1 MKRVAKLFLA
11 LAVVASPMLFTSC
24 DDYDD
29 NGYYYYNDLVSSAV
43 RNYRYDYPNGSDYY
57 TAYNWFYVHYPEAY
71 TNEFYAFMDAIGSS
85 RNAYWNSYNNGNYN
99 WNNNYNNQYNSSN
112 NQLVAEA
119 QTLTGEWEGDIIYE
133 YTNDKTHQRVRDQF
147 TANLKFFQYDSS
159 TSSLSGNGVEV
170 DTNSKGETQTLN
182 FSWYVNNDG
191 SIYIKYTKTGTIFV
205 LDKNKGNDGFHLGY
219 EQGKGYDTFL
229 GTGYSTNT
237 TDVLKLDLARQ
248 RPASAKASTLSTRVA
263 SQYTSFGKATQNDF
277 AKFKTDAVSRLH
289 ER

>member
-29 NGYYYYNDLVSSAV
+29 DGYYYHNDLVSRAV
-43 RNYRYDYPNGSDYY
+43 RNYRYYYPNGSDYY
-57 TAYNWFYVHYPEAY
+57 TAYNWFYANYPEAY

-112 NQLVAEA
+112 NQLVAVA
-119 QTLTGEWEGDIIYE
+119 QTLTGEWEGDMIYE
-133 YTNDKTHQRVRDQF
+133 YTNDQTHQRVRDQF
-147 TANLKFFQYDSS
+147 KANMKFFQYDSS
-159 TSSLSGNGVEV
+159 TNSLSGNGVEV

-191 SIYIKYTKTGTIFV
+191 NIYIKYTKSGTIFV
-205 LDKNKGNDGFHLGY
+205 LDKNKGKDGFHLGY
-219 EQGKGYDTFL
+219 EQGKGYDTFF

-263 SQYTSFGKATQNDF
+263 SQHTSFGKATQNDF
-277 AKFKTDAVSRLH
+277 AKFKADAVDRLH

>member
-29 NGYYYYNDLVSSAV
+29 NGYYYYNDLVSNAV
-43 RNYRYDYPNGSDYY
+43 RNYRYDYPNDSDYY
-57 TAYNWFYVHYPEAY
+57 TAYNWFYANYPEAY

-112 NQLVAEA
+112 NQLVVEA
-119 QTLTGEWEGDIIYE
+119 QTLTGEWEGNMIYE
-133 YTNDKTHQRVRDQF
+133 YTNDQTHQRVRDQF
-147 TANLKFFQYDSS
+147 KANMKFFQYDSS
-159 TSSLSGNGVEV
+159 TNSLSGNGVEV

-191 SIYIKYTKTGTIFV
+191 NIYIKYTKSGTIFV

-219 EQGKGYDTFL
+219 EQGKGYDTFF

-237 TDVLKLDLARQ
+237 TDVIKLDLARQ

-263 SQYTSFGKATQNDF
+263 SQHTSFGKATQNDF
-277 AKFKTDAVSRLH
+277 AKFKADAVDRLH

>member
-11 LAVVASPMLFTSC
+11 LAVVTSPMLFTSC

-29 NGYYYYNDLVSSAV
+29 NGYYYHNDLVSRAV

-57 TAYNWFYVHYPEAY
+57 TAYNWFYDHYPEAY

-119 QTLTGEWEGDIIYE
+119 QTLTGEWEGNIIYE
-133 YTNDKTHQRVRDQF
+133 YTDDKSHQRVRDQF
-147 TANLKFFQYDSS
+147 TANMKFFQYDSS

-170 DTNSKGETQTLN
+170 DTNSKGVSQTLN

-219 EQGKGYDTFL
+219 EQGKGYDTFF

-237 TDVLKLDLARQ
+237 TDVLKLDLEKLEGFF
-248 RPASAKASTLSTRVA
+248 ASINCYNCLIH
-263 SQYTSFGKATQNDF
+263 F
-277 AKFKTDAVSRLH
+277 LL
-289 ER
+289 

>member
-29 NGYYYYNDLVSSAV
+29 NGYYYYNDLVSRAV
-43 RNYRYDYPNGSDYY
+43 RNYRYDYSNGSDYY
-57 TAYNWFYVHYPEAY
+57 TAYNWFYANYPEAY

-112 NQLVAEA
+112 NQLVVEA
-119 QTLTGEWEGDIIYE
+119 QTLTGEWEGDMIYE
-133 YTNDKTHQRVRDQF
+133 YTNDQTHQRVRDQF
-147 TANLKFFQYDSS
+147 KANMKFFQYDSS
-159 TSSLSGNGVEV
+159 TNSLSGNGVEV

-191 SIYIKYTKTGTIFV
+191 NIYIKYTKSGTIFV

-219 EQGKGYDTFL
+219 EQGKGYDTFF

-237 TDVLKLDLARQ
+237 TEVLKFNLARQ

-263 SQYTSFGKATQNDF
+263 SQHTSFGKATQNDF
-277 AKFKTDAVSRLH
+277 AKFKVDAVDRLH

>member
-57 TAYNWFYVHYPEAY
+57 TAYNWFYFHYPEAY

-133 YTNDKTHQRVRDQF
+133 YTNDQTHQRVRDQF
-147 TANLKFFQYDSS
+147 KANMKFFQYDSS

-170 DTNSKGETQTLN
+170 DTNSKGATQTLN

-191 SIYIKYTKTGTIFV
+191 SIYIKYTKSGTIFV

-219 EQGKGYDTFL
+219 EQGKGYDTFF

-277 AKFKTDAVSRLH
+277 AKFKADAVDRLH